1 MRKINTTGGQALL
14 IAMIFFLFASMTAI
28 LGFARPVIKQ
38 IAFASNLQDS
48 VSSIYL
54 TEGLTEDLVYRMK
67 NSLSIDSSE
76 TLTIGSNSANAT
88 ITSVGGNQEIE
99 IIANVDGAVR
109 KQKIDLQV
117 GIGVAFNFGVHA
129 GEGGVL
135 FTNSGGSIAGNLFSN
150 GPVVGQNNFIDGEVI
165 AAGPNGLVDDIHAS
179 SSIFSHTIKNSQIDK
194 DAYYQVISNTLVN
207 GNSYPG
213 SEDLATS
220 TLPITDEMVDAWKA
234 DALAG
239 GLTDCASQGT
249 FIIDS
254 DVTIGP
260 QKYNCD
266 VTIKKNNTNVVL
278 GGSIWVE
285 GDIIFENAPLI
296 SIHPSLGDESVVIVA
311 DNPSDSQN
319 SGNILV
325 KNNTEFAGNTGTFVL
340 LLSQNDSAENGG
352 GNNAID
358 IDNNILGDVLVYAGH
373 GTIEME
379 NNANLKEVTGY
390 KIIIKNNAQVIY
402 DTGLA
407 SLLFTSG
414 PGGGYEIQSW
424 DEIE

>member
-1 MRKINTTGGQALL
+1 
-14 IAMIFFLFASMTAI
+14 MI
-28 LGFARPVIKQ
+28 
-38 IAFASNLQDS
+38 
-48 VSSIYL
+48 
-54 TEGLTEDLVYRMK
+54 
-67 NSLSIDSSE
+67 
-76 TLTIGSNSANAT
+76 SNS
-88 ITSVGGNQEIE
+88 
-99 IIANVDGAVR
+99 
-109 KQKIDLQV
+109 
-117 GIGVAFNFGVHA
+117 
-129 GEGGVL
+129 
-135 FTNSGGSIAGNLFSN
+135 
-150 GPVVGQNNFIDGEVI
+150 
-165 AAGPNGLVDDIHAS
+165 
-179 SSIFSHTIKNSQIDK
+179 
-194 DAYYQVISNTLVN
+194 LVN

-325 KNNTEFAGNTGTFVL
+325 KNNTAFAGNTGTFVL